1 MRRRDHIPA
10 ASGIGYGFGAD
21 RWPSG
26 RRFEVTIGRMG
37 GLMSDFPLLSARL
50 DRRAFMEASVAG
62 AAAMGLSACTTADI
76 APPSIQPG
84 PSEPAPVQ
92 PGDVASM
99 YSARADEGYQLPA
112 IPIQKLDAKFAR
124 QVVDD
129 PTGEKPGTIVVDTSQ
144 HFLYLVQPGGK
155 ALRYGVSLG
164 KAGFGWTGSAVVQWK
179 KKWPTWT
186 PPAEMIQRRPELA
199 KYRDGMPPG
208 PENPLGAR
216 AMYLYRDGKD
226 TMYRLH
232 GTPEWSSIGKNASS
246 GCVRFINQD
255 IIDLY
260 GRVNGAAPVFVR
272 ANLSP
277 AARMA
282 AVSFR
287 TAEPIDAGVPEGAEL
302 LK

>member
-1 MRRRDHIPA
+1 LILRIA
-10 ASGIGYGFGAD
+10 GA
-21 RWPSG
+21 G
-26 RRFEVTIGRMG
+26 LAFQVTTIGRTG
-37 GLMSDFPLLSARL
+37 GLMSDFPLFSTRL
-50 DRRAFMEASVAG
+50 NRRAFLGTSAG
-62 AAAMGLSACTTADI
+62 AAALGLSACTTTDV
-76 APPSIQPG
+76 APPSVQ
-84 PSEPAPVQ
+84 PAPLQ
-92 PGDVASM
+92 PEPGDTASM
-99 YSARADEGYQLPA
+99 YAARTDDGYQLPA
-112 IPIQKLDAKFAR
+112 IPIQKLDPKFAR

-129 PTGEKPGTIVVDTSQ
+129 PTGERPGTIIVDTSQ
-144 HFLYLVQPGGK
+144 HFLYLVQPDGK

-199 KYRDGMPPG
+199 KYREGMPPG

>member
-1 MRRRDHIPA
+1 M
-10 ASGIGYGFGAD
+10 YG
-21 RWPSG
+21 
-26 RRFEVTIGRMG
+26 
-37 GLMSDFPLLSARL
+37 AR
-50 DRRAFMEASVAG
+50 
-62 AAAMGLSACTTADI
+62 T
-76 APPSIQPG
+76 
-84 PSEPAPVQ
+84 
-92 PGDVASM
+92 
-99 YSARADEGYQLPA
+99 DEGYQLPA
-112 IPIQKLDAKFAR
+112 VPIRQLDPKFAR

-199 KYRDGMPPG
+199 KYSAANGGMPPG

-226 TMYRLH
+226 TMFRLH
-232 GTPEWSSIGKNASS
+232 GTPEWNSIGKNASS

-277 AARMA
+277 AARMT